1 MEYAVILPTLWAF
14 LQSLGMHHRWYF
26 GLVLSAFSAAS
37 MVAAPLYGHFADKG
51 GIKRLLYV
59 ATLFMVA
66 GNFFYM
72 IANDAYVVLEARFL
86 CGWGA
91 GVASATFAY
100 LARVTTVAERTK
112 VIGTIM
118 AARQLGI
125 LIGPAFNFGLTHCNF
140 KIGPFEIN
148 NLTSPGFVMMIFWA
162 ATLVVTYVYFT
173 DIDAPLPLSRAS
185 YNRRRTVSRGS
196 NPFFNDGSSA
206 ENGRGGK
213 HAAGAGAGASVND
226 EAGNVNGGSGPV
238 ISKYGSAHAPRGKG
252 GGGAGSGSGGGGGF
266 DDDDDNDREDQ
277 PLIRAALDNARLAA
291 GRPVVS
297 SAGGQRYN
305 GSSGPQ
311 GYQTGQ
317 RQVLFP
323 GATGGGAGG
332 TLKVPPLTGIGAAG
346 VAPRE
351 SAAATGSGDR
361 TASFSSSHG
370 APVTASYG
378 SHAEAS
384 DDDPPPDGLS
394 LWQEYTQ
401 LPILALFLV
410 SFLCIFNQLGLET
423 WVTPFT
429 QEYFGWAERENRWG
443 WGWGLGP
450 WGSCGG

>member
-1 MEYAVILPTLWAF
+1 VEYAVILPTLWAF

-26 GLVLSAFSAAS
+26 GLVLASFSAAS

-51 GIKRLLYV
+51 GVKRLLYV
-59 ATLFMVA
+59 ATIFMVV

-112 VIGTIM
+112 VIGSIM

-140 KIGPFEIN
+140 KLGPFEIT

-162 ATLVVTYVYFT
+162 ATLVVTYAYFT
-173 DIDAPLPLSRAS
+173 DIDAPMPLARTSF
-185 YNRRRTVSRGS
+185 NRRRTLSQ
-196 NPFFNDGSSA
+196 
-206 ENGRGGK
+206 GK
-213 HAAGAGAGASVND
+213 NLLFL
-226 EAGNVNGGSGPV
+226 EGGSPEGANGDHGRARP
-238 ISKYGSAHAPRGKG
+238 SYGTSLNTSENAA
-252 GGGAGSGSGGGGGF
+252 SDNSNGGGGGGNGVSRHANAHTKNINGAS
-266 DDDDDNDREDQ
+266 DDHDGDSNDADGEDQ
-277 PLIRAALDNARLAA
+277 PLIRAPLNNARLAA
-291 GRPVVS
+291 GRPLVS
-297 SAGGQRYN
+297 SAAVDRQNGGGAR
-305 GSSGPQ
+305 
-311 GYQTGQ
+311 GQ

-332 TLKVPPLTGIGAAG
+332 QLKVPPLLGVGAAG

-361 TASFSSSHG
+361 TASSSSSNG
-370 APVTASYG
+370 APVTAGYG
-378 SHAEAS
+378 RNDAS
-384 DDDPPPDGLS
+384 DDDAPPPPLS

-429 QEYFGWAERENRWG
+429 QEYFGWAERENR
-443 WGWGLGP
+443 
-450 WGSCGG
+450 